1 MAQNPCGLDGIEF
14 IEFAGPAGSAVLS
27 NMMDRIGMKQVAK
40 HSSKPMR
47 LFRQNQVNFIINE
60 DPNSFAAEFSKAHGP
75 CASATG
81 FRVKNAKLAFAEA
94 VKRGAR
100 PFLDEAKKSGWAG
113 VPAIYGIG
121 DSLVYFID
129 RYPQNIDAGSGEI
142 YDSGWTWETD
152 DRRPKG
158 KGLTV
163 IDHMTNN
170 VPKGEM
176 QKWCDFYTGIFGFE
190 ERRYFDIKGKST
202 GLFSK
207 VMRSPCGKFS
217 IPINEPQDSKS
228 QIQEYL
234 DEYKGSGI
242 QHIAL
247 LTNDICK
254 SVESMREE
262 KIEFLAAPPKTYY
275 GAVPTRLPI
284 VKENL
289 KDLEE
294 RAILVDGDKDGYL
307 LQIFTKNQV
316 GPIFLE
322 VIQRRGH
329 DGFGDG
335 NFQALFDA
343 MEEDQRIR
351 GVL

>member
-1 MAQNPCGLDGIEF
+1 MAAENPCGLDGIEF
-14 IEFAGPAGSAVLS
+14 IEFASRDRSILEHLMQRSGMTLVARHKTKRLS
-27 NMMDRIGMKQVAK
+27 
-40 HSSKPMR
+40 
-47 LFRQNQVNFIINE
+47 LYRQSQINFIINE
-60 DPNSFAAEFSKAHGP
+60 DPESFASGFCEAHGP
-75 CASATG
+75 SASATG
-81 FRVKNAKLAFAEA
+81 FRVKNAQAAFDEA
-94 VKRGAR
+94 VKRGAK
-100 PFLDEAKKSGWAG
+100 PFTDENKKSGWAG
-113 VPAIYGIG
+113 LPAIYGIG
-121 DSLVYFID
+121 DSLVYFVD
-129 RYPQNIDAGSGEI
+129 RYPQAGNGEI
-142 YDSGWTWETD
+142 YGTDWEWLVD
-152 DRRPKG
+152 ERRPKG
-158 KGLTV
+158 KGLTL

-176 QKWCDFYTGIFGFE
+176 QKWCDFYTGVFGFE

-202 GLFSK
+202 GLLSK
-207 VMRSPCGKFS
+207 VMKSPCGKFS
-217 IPINEPQDSKS
+217 IPINEPSDSKS

-247 LTNDICK
+247 LTNDIAA
-254 SVESMREE
+254 SVSSMMET
-262 KIEFLAAPPKTYY
+262 KIEFLKAPPHTYY
-275 GAVPTRLPI
+275 KALPTRLPT
-284 VKENL
+284 VKEPL
-289 KDLEE
+289 AEMEKLG
-294 RAILVDGDKDGYL
+294 ILLDGDSTGYL

-343 MEEDQRIR
+343 MEEDQRQR

>member
-1 MAQNPCGLDGIEF
+1 MQANPLALDGLEF
-14 IEFAGPAGSAVLS
+14 IEFAAENNSILETLMQRS
-27 NMMDRIGMKQVAK
+27 GMTLVARHK
-40 HSSKPMR
+40 TKPLR
-47 LFRQNQVNFIINE
+47 LFRQNDVNFIIND
-60 DPNSFAAEFSKAHGP
+60 DPESFAARFAKDHGP
-75 CASATG
+75 SASATG
-81 FRVKNAKLAFAEA
+81 FRVTNAKEAFETA
-94 VKRGAR
+94 VERGAK
-100 PFLDEAKKSGWAG
+100 PYTDETGKSGWAG
-113 VPAIYGIG
+113 LPAIYGIG
-121 DSLVYFID
+121 DSLVYFVD
-129 RYPQNIDAGSGEI
+129 KYGDKGEI
-142 YDSGWTWETD
+142 YDGWEWLTS

-158 KGLTV
+158 KDLKV

-170 VPKGEM
+170 VPRGEM
-176 QKWCDFYTGIFGFE
+176 QKWCDFYTKIFGFQE
-190 ERRYFDIKGKST
+190 KRYFDIKGKST

-217 IPINEPQDSKS
+217 IPINEPQDTKS

-247 LTNDICK
+247 LTNDIRE
-254 SVESMREE
+254 SVSSLMKE
-262 KIEFLAAPPKTYY
+262 KIDFLAPPPPTYY
-275 GAVPTRLPI
+275 KNVPTRLP
-284 VKENL
+284 KMDE
-289 KDLEE
+289 DLPSLQE
-294 RAILVDGDKDGYL
+294 RGILVDGDEHGYL

-322 VIQRRGH
+322 IIERRGH

-343 MEEDQRIR
+343 MEEDQRQR